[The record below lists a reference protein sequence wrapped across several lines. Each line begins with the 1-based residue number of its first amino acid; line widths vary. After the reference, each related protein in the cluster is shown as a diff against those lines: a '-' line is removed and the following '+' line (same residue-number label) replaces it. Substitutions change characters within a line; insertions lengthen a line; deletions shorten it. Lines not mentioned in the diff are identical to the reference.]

1 MTAEATTSLFITYQ
15 TPVVLQPVV
24 LKLTLQRR
32 TWEQRP
38 CSHLVDAFLKAARPS
53 ILKAAAFSQ
62 GRAPRVE
69 RELAQVAAVDEH
81 AAAVG
86 VVEALNQLD
95 HRALT
100 AAARADKG
108 DRRAGGD
115 LQHVDA
121 ALWGRRQVGL
131 QHLEDGLQIFDNG
144 QKIGGGANQRVEDVV
159 RPTTSVV
166 GAAPSRPWTSAWS
179 S

>member
-15 TPVVLQPVV
+15 TPVVLSPVV

-69 RELAQVAAVDEH
+69 DVVDADELVLTDAAGATVTADAPVSTLTKGAAV
-81 AAAVG
+81 
-86 VVEALNQLD
+86 
-95 HRALT
+95 
-100 AAARADKG
+100 ARAV
-108 DRRAGGD
+108 
-115 LQHVDA
+115 L
-121 ALWGRRQVGL
+121 
-131 QHLEDGLQIFDNG
+131 
-144 QKIGGGANQRVEDVV
+144 
-159 RPTTSVV
+159 RPRPS
-166 GAAPSRPWTSAWS
+166 APSTPRTSY
-179 S
+179 